1 MADFIRHI
9 PEESEHGYQSYENL
23 RRAFK
28 SPLMR
33 NVFKDN
39 APENLVNAFLDILPK
54 VDIKR
59 VHNKDAAGIA
69 PLDIV
74 LGQHGFANPI
84 TSTAHLDDISAPEEL
99 LHLIDSK
106 LGDGWFTD
114 KPEYRKAVD
123 TGTKRMADA
132 YTRPQWAGRR
142 GVSVRRDL
150 PNNGRMRQL
159 LRESPYTP
167 FHAVDKEGLLGAH
180 GTLYELENQ
189 IIDWPNFDKGAA
201 SYKEALPAILDLPS
215 DTAYKYYP
223 EAMEV
228 INKFL
233 DNIPYSE
240 TNPHD
245 FKLPK

>member
-1 MADFIRHI
+1 MPDFIRHI

-28 SPLMR
+28 TPLMR

-39 APENLVNAFLDILPK
+39 APENLVNAFLAILPK
-54 VDIKR
+54 VDVER
-59 VHNKDAAGIA
+59 TNDKDAIGI
-69 PLDIV
+69 PPIDV
-74 LGQHGFANPI
+74 LLGRHGSANPV
-84 TSTAHLDDISAPEEL
+84 TNTANVDEKTAPEEL
-99 LHLIDSK
+99 IHFIDRK
-106 LGDGWFTD
+106 FGDGWLTD
-114 KPEYRKAVD
+114 KPEYRKAID
-123 TGTKRMADA
+123 TGTKRMANA

-142 GVSVRRDL
+142 GVSARL
-150 PNNGRMRQL
+150 EQPNNKRMRQL
-159 LRESPYTP
+159 LRESPSTP
-167 FHAVDKEGLLGAH
+167 FHNVGREGLLGSH
-180 GTLYELENQ
+180 GPLYELANQ
-189 IIDWPNFDKGAA
+189 ITDWPNFDKNAA
-201 SYKEALPAILDLPS
+201 SYKEALPAILELPS

>member
-1 MADFIRHI
+1 MPDFIRHV

-39 APENLVNAFLDILPK
+39 APENLVNAFLAILPK

-59 VHNKDAAGIA
+59 SRDKDAIGVP
-69 PLDIV
+69 PLDVV
-74 LGQHGFANPI
+74 LNRHSYANPI
-84 TSTAHLDDISAPEEL
+84 TNTAHINERSAPEEL
-99 LHLIDSK
+99 IHFIDRK
-106 LGDGWFTD
+106 FGNGWLTD
-114 KPEYRKAVD
+114 EPEYREAVD
-123 TGTKRMADA
+123 TGTKRMAGA

-142 GVSVRRDL
+142 GVSVRQDQ
-150 PNNGRMRQL
+150 PNNQRMRQL
-159 LRESPYTP
+159 LRESPSASFYKI
-167 FHAVDKEGLLGAH
+167 DKDGLLGAH
-180 GTLYELENQ
+180 GTLYELANQ
-189 IIDWPNFDKGAA
+189 LTDWPNFDKGAA